1 MTKHGPHTSEH
12 QLPPHY
18 SSRLRNL
25 WAAPAAPVSGIGG
38 GGVGGQWAATAGCE
52 SLSSSSAAS
61 SRTYY
66 QPATSSVYQDPLPL
80 RGVSPLPSEAANYA
94 LPRDALLPPP
104 PPAQTLLPPY
114 GGHRRPV
121 TPASCATSTDG
132 GGGVNPCG
140 GHCVQLVSNMNYC
153 LQVMNIAG
161 ILTGIVMVTAG
172 FILRNQKKGGNLEVL
187 IYIGCLIAL
196 VCGLLLSVQCC
207 VRRNLT
213 QRRQRARRGGGA
225 RVLVRGGEA
234 IQLQM
239 LGPPPP
245 PSPLRPP
252 GYHPSELIRPLRD
265 QSGLPWWRR
274 EEVP

>member
-1 MTKHGPHTSEH
+1 MTKHGAHTSEH

-25 WAAPAAPVSGIGG
+25 WAAPPAAGG
-38 GGVGGQWAATAGCE
+38 GGGLQWSAAAAAAGGCDSSGN
-52 SLSSSSAAS
+52 LSSSSVAS

-66 QPATSSVYQDPLPL
+66 QPATTSVYQDPLPL
-80 RGVSPLPSEAANYA
+80 RGGDNYA
-94 LPRDALLPPP
+94 LPRDALLPAAPQAP
-104 PPAQTLLPPY
+104 VVFV
-114 GGHRRPV
+114 RRPI
-121 TPASCATSTDG
+121 TPASGATSTDA

-140 GHCVQLVSNMNYC
+140 GHCVQFENFCHYC

-161 ILTGIVMVTAG
+161 ILTGVVMVAAG
-172 FILRNQKKGGNLEVL
+172 FVLRNQRKGGNLEVL
-187 IYIGCLIAL
+187 IYIGCLTAL

-207 VRRNLT
+207 VRRNLQ
-213 QRRQRARRGGGA
+213 QRRQRIRARGPGPA
-225 RVLVRGGEA
+225 GGET

-245 PSPLRPP
+245 PPPPPLLRPLMP
-252 GYHPSELIRPLRD
+252 PHQLIRPTRD

-274 EEVP
+274 EEIP